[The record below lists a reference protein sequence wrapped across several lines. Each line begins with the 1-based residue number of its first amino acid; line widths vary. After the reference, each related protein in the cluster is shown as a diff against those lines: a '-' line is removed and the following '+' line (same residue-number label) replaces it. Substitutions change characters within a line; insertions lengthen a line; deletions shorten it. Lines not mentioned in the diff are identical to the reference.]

1 MKLFSNHKRVIVFPG
16 QKIIA
21 TDGKVHT
28 VAFVNCGQVYGFGLN
43 GLPEPITVVGDAFGG
58 EFDQLLGLAA

>member
-1 MKLFSNHKRVIVFPG
+1 MKRIIVFPG
-16 QKIIA
+16 SKVLA

-43 GLPEPITVVGDAFGG
+43 GLPEPITVVCDAWGG
-58 EFDQLLGLAA
+58 ENDQELMNAA